1 MEAIETTTYTVALRD
16 YPELPP
22 RERCAA
28 ETRYTRTLER
38 KLGGPEVVA
47 EALRAV
53 MQFEESDGSD
63 ASAEDL
69 AMARQWTRAAQA
81 AREAGYQGLG
91 EVDGAYFE
99 VRLT

>member
-1 MEAIETTTYTVALRD
+1 MEAIETTCTVALRD

-22 RERCAA
+22 KERMAA
-28 ETRYTRTLER
+28 EARYLRVLER
-38 KLGGPEVVA
+38 KLGGAEVVA

-53 MQFEESDGSD
+53 VQLQESDGSE
-63 ASAEDL
+63 ASPEDL
-69 AMARQWTRAAQA
+69 ALAGQWTKAANA

-99 VRLT
+99 VRLA

>member
-1 MEAIETTTYTVALRD
+1 MEAVETVYTVALRD
-16 YPELPP
+16 YPELPL
-22 RERCAA
+22 RERSAA
-28 ETRYTRTLER
+28 ENRYGRVLER

-47 EALRAV
+47 DALRAV
-53 MQFEESDGSD
+53 MLLEESDGSD

-69 AMARQWTRAAQA
+69 ALARQWTRAAQA

-99 VRLT
+99 VRLS

>member
-1 MEAIETTTYTVALRD
+1 MEAIETTCTVALRD

-22 RERCAA
+22 KERMAA
-28 ETRYTRTLER
+28 EARYLRVLER
-38 KLGGPEVVA
+38 KLGGAEVVA

-53 MQFEESDGSD
+53 VRLQESDGSE
-63 ASAEDL
+63 ASPEDL
-69 AMARQWTRAAQA
+69 ALAGQWTKAANA

-99 VRLT
+99 VRLA

>member
-1 MEAIETTTYTVALRD
+1 MEAIETTCTVSLRD
-16 YPELPP
+16 YPELPS
-22 RERCAA
+22 RERMAA
-28 ETRYTRTLER
+28 EARYLRVLER

-53 MQFEESDGSD
+53 MQFEESDGSE

-69 AMARQWTRAAQA
+69 ALVGQWTKAANA

-99 VRLT
+99 VRLA